1 MKGPTTQILDELS
14 RRIAGMLRVGLVHE
28 IDYPGLRLRVRSG
41 DITTGWLPW
50 PGYLGRN
57 RVDWTPLVV
66 GQEVLIAAPS
76 GDLSQAVVVALLH
89 VTSDPPPSTDE
100 TQDVVRFRSG
110 STVTHDADT
119 GDLEVTGVRNIGIT
133 AAEQIVLTVGRST
146 ITMTDSD
153 LLLVSPHIGEN
164 D

>member
-1 MKGPTTQILDELS
+1 MKGPITQVLDELG

-41 DITTGWLPW
+41 DITTAWLPW

-89 VTSDPPPSTDE
+89 VATDPPPSTDE
-100 TQDVVRFRSG
+100 TQDIVRFRSG
-110 STVTHDADT
+110 ATVTHDADT
-119 GDLEVTGVRNIGIT
+119 GDLFVVSPTKVEVTAPDVIIKWR
-133 AAEQIVLTVGRST
+133 R
-146 ITMTDSD
+146 DR
-153 LLLVSPHIGEN
+153 
-164 D
+164 